1 MNISI
6 IDHLNKFRE
15 IDLSN
20 CKTREEKIL
29 LVMKNCKYLYDKN
42 IFFKLLTKEEKEK
55 YFCYLSDGDRITYL
69 HKTKGDIIERVYNNV
84 INENVLGSYEL
95 EKIGESIKDEDE
107 RYEYLKK
114 MHSLMEIHYTYLL
127 SETINNKDY
136 YENIAFNILDKKP
149 IYLLR
154 FIITKFTDEQKEEY
168 LDRLTIGSQVSVIKS
183 FTNKK
188 LIKKYAEKEE
198 YSQYRSELIIST
210 EEENYIIEKF
220 ITTTSLKL
228 KLNIINKVKDQNL
241 KTFLTCFLD
250 DKNMMEFLISN
261 SYEPN
266 VSENVTSLINRT
278 KIDNKITIG
287 VELETCNTNIKDFEK
302 IKSIF
307 NDYLI
312 KGDKSVKSGFEI
324 VSPIL
329 HYNIHDMNLLNGVCE
344 LLKTCKFYTDSS
356 CGGHI
361 HIGASYLTRKED
373 YLMLLYLYNN
383 VENIMYYITDKE
395 GTIKRENVSEYAMKT
410 KDTYIEAITEG
421 KLNKDTKESIIETLQ
436 QINQNRY
443 KGLNFKNIG
452 LYGKNTIEF
461 RMPNGEIEFSELL
474 ANIKLF
480 AKLIEM
486 SHKLVDMPKTDITK
500 LKAQKL
506 CYIKN
511 DEEKL
516 NCFLEILFSNQKDRE
531 IYINRYK
538 KNKELTEKAEQKLT
552 TLLSNELF
560 TTEEIVVDYDEEKH
574 ALVKKII

>member
-1 MNISI
+1 MNI
-6 IDHLNKFRE
+6 LNR
-15 IDLSN
+15 
-20 CKTREEKIL
+20 
-29 LVMKNCKYLYDKN
+29 
-42 IFFKLLTKEEKEK
+42 
-55 YFCYLSDGDRITYL
+55 
-69 HKTKGDIIERVYNNV
+69 
-84 INENVLGSYEL
+84 
-95 EKIGESIKDEDE
+95 
-107 RYEYLKK
+107 
-114 MHSLMEIHYTYLL
+114 
-127 SETINNKDY
+127 
-136 YENIAFNILDKKP
+136 
-149 IYLLR
+149 
-154 FIITKFTDEQKEEY
+154 
-168 LDRLTIGSQVSVIKS
+168 
-183 FTNKK
+183 
-188 LIKKYAEKEE
+188 
-198 YSQYRSELIIST
+198 
-210 EEENYIIEKF
+210 
-220 ITTTSLKL
+220 
-228 KLNIINKVKDQNL
+228 
-241 KTFLTCFLD
+241 
-250 DKNMMEFLISN
+250 
-261 SYEPN
+261 
-266 VSENVTSLINRT
+266 
-278 KIDNKITIG
+278 
-287 VELETCNTNIKDFEK
+287 
-302 IKSIF
+302 
-307 NDYLI
+307 
-312 KGDKSVKSGFEI
+312 
-324 VSPIL
+324 
-329 HYNIHDMNLLNGVCE
+329 VCE

-395 GTIKRENVSEYAMKT
+395 GTIKRESVNEYAIKT
-410 KDTYIEAITEG
+410 KDIYIEAITEG

-452 LYGKNTIEF
+452 LFRKNTIEF

-538 KNKELTEKAEQKLT
+538 KNKELTEKERTKFASFLA
-552 TLLSNELF
+552 NELF

>member
-15 IDLSN
+15 IDLSK

-95 EKIGESIKDEDE
+95 EKIGSSIKDENE
-107 RYEYLKK
+107 RYKYLKK
-114 MHSLMEIHYTYLL
+114 MYPLMESYYTYLIA
-127 SETINNKDY
+127 ETINNKDY
-136 YENIAFNILDKKP
+136 YEDIAFNILDKKP

-183 FTNKK
+183 FTNKE

-198 YSQYRSELIIST
+198 YSQYRSDLIIST
-210 EEENYIIEKF
+210 EKENYIIEKF
-220 ITTTSLKL
+220 IKTDSIEL
-228 KLNIINKVKDQNL
+228 KLNIISKVKDQEL

-261 SYEPN
+261 IYEPN
-266 VSENVTSLINRT
+266 INNSITSLINRT
-278 KIDNKITIG
+278 KIDKTITIG

-302 IKSIF
+302 IKSVF
-307 NDYLI
+307 TDYLI
-312 KGDKSVKSGFEI
+312 KEDKSVKNGFEI
-324 VSPIL
+324 VSPVL
-329 HYNIHDMNLLNGVCE
+329 SYNIHDMNILNRVCE

-395 GTIKRENVSEYAMKT
+395 GTIKRESVNEYAIKT
-410 KDTYIEAITEG
+410 KDIYIEAITEG

-452 LYGKNTIEF
+452 LFRKNTIEF
-461 RMPNGEIEFSELL
+461 RMPNGEIEFPELL

-480 AKLIEM
+480 ARLIEM
-486 SHKLVDMPKTDITK
+486 SHKLVDMPKTDLTK

-516 NCFLEILFSNQKDRE
+516 NLFLEILFPNIVDRQ

>member
-6 IDHLNKFRE
+6 IDHMNKFRE
-15 IDLSN
+15 IDLSK

-29 LVMKNCKYLYDKN
+29 LVMKNCKYFYDKN

-95 EKIGESIKDEDE
+95 EKIGSSIKDENE
-107 RYEYLKK
+107 RYKYLKK
-114 MHSLMEIHYTYLL
+114 MYPLMESYYTYLIA
-127 SETINNKDY
+127 ETINNKDY
-136 YENIAFNILDKKP
+136 YEDIAFNILDKKP

-183 FTNKK
+183 FTNKE

-198 YSQYRSELIIST
+198 YSQYRSDLIIST

-220 ITTTSLKL
+220 IKTTSLKL
-228 KLNIINKVKDQNL
+228 KLNIINKVEDQNL

-250 DKNMMEFLISN
+250 DKNMIEFLISN

-307 NDYLI
+307 TDYLI
-312 KGDKSVKSGFEI
+312 KGDNSVKSGFEI

-421 KLNKDTKESIIETLQ
+421 KLNKDTKESII
-436 QINQNRY
+436 
-443 KGLNFKNIG
+443 
-452 LYGKNTIEF
+452 
-461 RMPNGEIEFSELL
+461 
-474 ANIKLF
+474 
-480 AKLIEM
+480 
-486 SHKLVDMPKTDITK
+486 
-500 LKAQKL
+500 
-506 CYIKN
+506 
-511 DEEKL
+511 
-516 NCFLEILFSNQKDRE
+516 
-531 IYINRYK
+531 
-538 KNKELTEKAEQKLT
+538 
-552 TLLSNELF
+552 
-560 TTEEIVVDYDEEKH
+560 
-574 ALVKKII
+574 

>member
-6 IDHLNKFRE
+6 IDHMNKFRE

-95 EKIGESIKDEDE
+95 EKIGSSIKDENE
-107 RYEYLKK
+107 RYKYLKK
-114 MHSLMEIHYTYLL
+114 MYPLMESYYTYLIA
-127 SETINNKDY
+127 ETINNKDC
-136 YENIAFNILDKKP
+136 YEDIAFNILDKKP

-183 FTNKK
+183 FTNKE

-198 YSQYRSELIIST
+198 YSQYRSDLIIST
-210 EEENYIIEKF
+210 EKENYIIEKF
-220 ITTTSLKL
+220 IKTDSIEL
-228 KLNIINKVKDQNL
+228 KLNIISKVKDQEL

-261 SYEPN
+261 IYEPN
-266 VSENVTSLINRT
+266 INNSITSLINRT
-278 KIDNKITIG
+278 KIDKTITIG

-302 IKSIF
+302 IKSVF
-307 NDYLI
+307 TDYLI
-312 KGDKSVKSGFEI
+312 KEDKSVKNGFEI
-324 VSPIL
+324 VSPVL
-329 HYNIHDMNLLNGVCE
+329 SYNIHDMNILNRVCE

-395 GTIKRENVSEYAMKT
+395 GTIKRESVNEYAIKT
-410 KDTYIEAITEG
+410 KDIYIEAITEG

-452 LYGKNTIEF
+452 LFRKNTIEF
-461 RMPNGEIEFSELL
+461 RMPNGEIEFPELL

-480 AKLIEM
+480 ARLIEM

-516 NCFLEILFSNQKDRE
+516 NLFLEILFPNIVDRQ

>member
-1 MNISI
+1 MI
-6 IDHLNKFRE
+6 
-15 IDLSN
+15 
-20 CKTREEKIL
+20 
-29 LVMKNCKYLYDKN
+29 
-42 IFFKLLTKEEKEK
+42 
-55 YFCYLSDGDRITYL
+55 
-69 HKTKGDIIERVYNNV
+69 
-84 INENVLGSYEL
+84 
-95 EKIGESIKDEDE
+95 
-107 RYEYLKK
+107 
-114 MHSLMEIHYTYLL
+114 
-127 SETINNKDY
+127 
-136 YENIAFNILDKKP
+136 
-149 IYLLR
+149 
-154 FIITKFTDEQKEEY
+154 
-168 LDRLTIGSQVSVIKS
+168 
-183 FTNKK
+183 
-188 LIKKYAEKEE
+188 
-198 YSQYRSELIIST
+198 
-210 EEENYIIEKF
+210 
-220 ITTTSLKL
+220 
-228 KLNIINKVKDQNL
+228 
-241 KTFLTCFLD
+241 
-250 DKNMMEFLISN
+250 EFLISN

-307 NDYLI
+307 TDYLI
-312 KGDKSVKSGFEI
+312 KGDNSVKSGFEI

-480 AKLIEM
+480 ARLIEM

-531 IYINRYK
+531 IYMNRYK
-538 KNKELTEKAEQKLT
+538 KNKELTEKERTKFASFLA
-552 TLLSNELF
+552 NELF

>member
-6 IDHLNKFRE
+6 IDHMNKFRE

-95 EKIGESIKDEDE
+95 EKIGSSIKDENE
-107 RYEYLKK
+107 RYKYLKK
-114 MHSLMEIHYTYLL
+114 MYPLMESYYTYLIA
-127 SETINNKDY
+127 ETINNKDY
-136 YENIAFNILDKKP
+136 YEDIAFNILDKKP

-183 FTNKK
+183 FTNKE

-198 YSQYRSELIIST
+198 YSQYRSDLIIST

-220 ITTTSLKL
+220 IKTTSLKL
-228 KLNIINKVKDQNL
+228 KLNIINKVEDQNL

-266 VSENVTSLINRT
+266 ISENVTSLINRT

-307 NDYLI
+307 TNYLI
-312 KGDKSVKSGFEI
+312 KGDNSVKSGFEI

-516 NCFLEILFSNQKDRE
+516 NLFLEILFPNIVDRQ

>member
-20 CKTREEKIL
+20 CKIREEKIL
-29 LVMKNCKYLYDKN
+29 LVMKNCKYFYDKN

-95 EKIGESIKDEDE
+95 EKIGSSIKDENE
-107 RYEYLKK
+107 RYKYLKK
-114 MHSLMEIHYTYLL
+114 MYPLMESYYTYLIA
-127 SETINNKDY
+127 ETINNKDY
-136 YENIAFNILDKKP
+136 YEDIAFNILDKKP

-183 FTNKK
+183 FTNKE

-395 GTIKRENVSEYAMKT
+395 GTIKRKNISEYAMKT

>member
-1 MNISI
+1 M
-6 IDHLNKFRE
+6 
-15 IDLSN
+15 
-20 CKTREEKIL
+20 
-29 LVMKNCKYLYDKN
+29 
-42 IFFKLLTKEEKEK
+42 
-55 YFCYLSDGDRITYL
+55 
-69 HKTKGDIIERVYNNV
+69 
-84 INENVLGSYEL
+84 
-95 EKIGESIKDEDE
+95 
-107 RYEYLKK
+107 
-114 MHSLMEIHYTYLL
+114 
-127 SETINNKDY
+127 
-136 YENIAFNILDKKP
+136 
-149 IYLLR
+149 LR

-183 FTNKK
+183 FTNKE

-198 YSQYRSELIIST
+198 YSQYRSDLIIST

-220 ITTTSLKL
+220 IKTTSLKL
-228 KLNIINKVKDQNL
+228 KLNIINKVEDQNL

-307 NDYLI
+307 IDYLI
-312 KGDKSVKSGFEI
+312 KGDNSVKSGFEI

-500 LKAQKL
+500 LKAQNL
-506 CYIKN
+506 
-511 DEEKL
+511 
-516 NCFLEILFSNQKDRE
+516 
-531 IYINRYK
+531 
-538 KNKELTEKAEQKLT
+538 
-552 TLLSNELF
+552 
-560 TTEEIVVDYDEEKH
+560 IVS
-574 ALVKKII
+574 

>member
-6 IDHLNKFRE
+6 IDHMNKFKE
-15 IDLSN
+15 FDLSN

-29 LVMKNCKYLYDKN
+29 LVMKNCKSYYYKD

-69 HKTKGDIIERVYNNV
+69 HKTKANIIDVVYNNV
-84 INENVLGSYEL
+84 VNENVLGSYEL

-114 MHSLMEIHYTYLL
+114 MQSLMEIHYTYLL

-183 FTNKK
+183 FTNKE

-220 ITTTSLKL
+220 IKTDSIEL
-228 KLNIINKVKDQNL
+228 KLNIISKVKDQEL

-261 SYEPN
+261 IYEPN
-266 VSENVTSLINRT
+266 INNSITSLINRT
-278 KIDNKITIG
+278 KIDKTITIG

-307 NDYLI
+307 TDYLI
-312 KGDKSVKSGFEI
+312 KEDKSVKNGFEI
-324 VSPIL
+324 VSPVL
-329 HYNIHDMNLLNGVCE
+329 SYNIHDMNLLNEVCE

-395 GTIKRENVSEYAMKT
+395 GTIKRESVNEYAIKT
-410 KDTYIEAITEG
+410 KDIYLEAITEG

-480 AKLIEM
+480 ARLIEM

-500 LKAQKL
+500 PKAQKL

-516 NCFLEILFSNQKDRE
+516 NLFLEILFPNIVDRQ

>member
-6 IDHLNKFRE
+6 IDHMNKFKE
-15 IDLSN
+15 FDLSN

-29 LVMKNCKYLYDKN
+29 LVMKNCKSYYYKD

-55 YFCYLSDGDRITYL
+55 YFCYLADSDKINYL
-69 HKTKGDIIERVYNNV
+69 HKIKANIIDVVYNNV
-84 INENVLGSYEL
+84 VNENVLGSYEL

-136 YENIAFNILDKKP
+136 YENIAFNILNKKP

-154 FIITKFTDEQKEEY
+154 FIITKFTDEQKEKY

-198 YSQYRSELIIST
+198 YSQYRSDLITST

-220 ITTTSLKL
+220 IKTDSIEL
-228 KLNIINKVKDQNL
+228 KLNIISKVKDQEL

-261 SYEPN
+261 IYEPN
-266 VSENVTSLINRT
+266 INNSITSLINRT
-278 KIDNKITIG
+278 KIDKTITIG

-307 NDYLI
+307 TDYLI
-312 KGDKSVKSGFEI
+312 KEDKSVKNGFEI
-324 VSPIL
+324 VSPVL
-329 HYNIHDMNLLNGVCE
+329 SYNIHDMNILNRVCE

-395 GTIKRENVSEYAMKT
+395 GTIKRESVNEYAIKT
-410 KDTYIEAITEG
+410 KDIYIEAITEG

-452 LYGKNTIEF
+452 LFRKNTIEF
-461 RMPNGEIEFSELL
+461 RMPNGEIEFPELL

-480 AKLIEM
+480 ARLIEM
-486 SHKLVDMPKTDITK
+486 SHKLVDLPKTDITK

-516 NCFLEILFSNQKDRE
+516 NLFLEILFPNLGDRQ

>member
-6 IDHLNKFRE
+6 IDHMNKFRE

-95 EKIGESIKDEDE
+95 EKIGSSIKDENE
-107 RYEYLKK
+107 RYKYLKK
-114 MHSLMEIHYTYLL
+114 MYPLMESYYTYLIA
-127 SETINNKDY
+127 ETINNKDY
-136 YENIAFNILDKKP
+136 YEDIAFNILDKKP

-183 FTNKK
+183 FTNKE

-198 YSQYRSELIIST
+198 YSQYRSDLIIST
-210 EEENYIIEKF
+210 EENYIIEKF
-220 ITTTSLKL
+220 IKTTSLKL
-228 KLNIINKVKDQNL
+228 KLNIINKVEDQNL

-287 VELETCNTNIKDFEK
+287 VELETCNANIKDFEK

-307 NDYLI
+307 TDYLI
-312 KGDKSVKSGFEI
+312 KGDNSVKSGFEI

-538 KNKELTEKAEQKLT
+538 KNKELTEKERTKFASFLA
-552 TLLSNELF
+552 NELF

>member
-6 IDHLNKFRE
+6 IDHMNKFRE

-20 CKTREEKIL
+20 CKTREEKIR

-95 EKIGESIKDEDE
+95 EKIGESIKDENE
-107 RYEYLKK
+107 RYKYLKK
-114 MHSLMEIHYTYLL
+114 MYPLMESYYTYLIA
-127 SETINNKDY
+127 ETINNKDY
-136 YENIAFNILDKKP
+136 YEDIAFNILDKKP

-183 FTNKK
+183 FTNKE

-395 GTIKRENVSEYAMKT
+395 GTIKRKNISEYAMKT

-461 RMPNGEIEFSELL
+461 RMPNGEIEFPELL

-480 AKLIEM
+480 ARLIEM
-486 SHKLVDMPKTDITK
+486 SHKLVDMPKTDLTK

>member
-6 IDHLNKFRE
+6 IDHMNKFRE
-15 IDLSN
+15 IDLSK

-95 EKIGESIKDEDE
+95 EKIGSSIKDENE
-107 RYEYLKK
+107 RYKYLKK
-114 MHSLMEIHYTYLL
+114 MYPLMESYYTYLIA
-127 SETINNKDY
+127 ETINNKDY
-136 YENIAFNILDKKP
+136 YEDIAFNILDKKP

-183 FTNKK
+183 FTNKE

-198 YSQYRSELIIST
+198 YSQYRSDLIIST

-220 ITTTSLKL
+220 IKTTSLKL
-228 KLNIINKVKDQNL
+228 KLNIINKVEDQNL

-307 NDYLI
+307 
-312 KGDKSVKSGFEI
+312 
-324 VSPIL
+324 
-329 HYNIHDMNLLNGVCE
+329 
-344 LLKTCKFYTDSS
+344 TD
-356 CGGHI
+356 
-361 HIGASYLTRKED
+361 
-373 YLMLLYLYNN
+373 
-383 VENIMYYITDKE
+383 
-395 GTIKRENVSEYAMKT
+395 
-410 KDTYIEAITEG
+410 
-421 KLNKDTKESIIETLQ
+421 
-436 QINQNRY
+436 
-443 KGLNFKNIG
+443 
-452 LYGKNTIEF
+452 
-461 RMPNGEIEFSELL
+461 
-474 ANIKLF
+474 
-480 AKLIEM
+480 
-486 SHKLVDMPKTDITK
+486 
-500 LKAQKL
+500 
-506 CYIKN
+506 
-511 DEEKL
+511 
-516 NCFLEILFSNQKDRE
+516 
-531 IYINRYK
+531 
-538 KNKELTEKAEQKLT
+538 
-552 TLLSNELF
+552 
-560 TTEEIVVDYDEEKH
+560 
-574 ALVKKII
+574 

>member
-6 IDHLNKFRE
+6 IDHMNKFRE
-15 IDLSN
+15 LDLSK

-29 LVMKNCKYLYDKN
+29 LVMKNCKNLYDKN
-42 IFFKLLTKEEKEK
+42 TFFKLLTKEEKEK

-69 HKTKGDIIERVYNNV
+69 HKTKGNIIERVYNNV

-95 EKIGESIKDEDE
+95 EKIGTSIKNENE

-114 MHSLMEIHYTYLL
+114 MHPLMETYYIYLIA
-127 SETINNKDY
+127 ETITNKDY
-136 YENIAFNILDKKP
+136 YEDIAFNMLDKKT

-188 LIKKYAEKEE
+188 LIKKYSEKEE
-198 YSQYRSELIIST
+198 YSQYRSDLITST
-210 EEENYIIEKF
+210 EDENYIIEKF
-220 ITTTSLKL
+220 IKTDSPKL
-228 KLNIINKVKDQNL
+228 KLNIISKVEDQNL

-266 VSENVTSLINRT
+266 VSENVAPLINRT

-307 NDYLI
+307 TDYLI
-312 KGDKSVKSGFEI
+312 KGDNSVKSGFEI
-324 VSPIL
+324 VSPVL

-395 GTIKRENVSEYAMKT
+395 GTVKRENASEYAMKT

-452 LYGKNTIEF
+452 LYSKNTIEF

-516 NCFLEILFSNQKDRE
+516 DCFLEILFSNQVDRK

-538 KNKELTEKAEQKLT
+538 KNKELTEKERTKFASFLA
-552 TLLSNELF
+552 NELF
-560 TTEEIVVDYDEEKH
+560 TTEEIVVDYDEEKK